1 MPREE
6 RIKKAA
12 TKALAEAATKPG
24 QLKLESFF
32 DVQREVEPSTSRTV
46 TTFVEERSQE
56 QRNKIVHIQI
66 QWVKKP
72 QTLPT

>member
-12 TKALAEAATKPG
+12 TKSLAEAAAKPG
-24 QLKLESFF
+24 QLKLASFF

-46 TTFVEERSQE
+46 TTFVEEGSQG
-56 QRNKIVHIQI
+56 QRNKILHIQI
-66 QWVKKP
+66 PWVKKP